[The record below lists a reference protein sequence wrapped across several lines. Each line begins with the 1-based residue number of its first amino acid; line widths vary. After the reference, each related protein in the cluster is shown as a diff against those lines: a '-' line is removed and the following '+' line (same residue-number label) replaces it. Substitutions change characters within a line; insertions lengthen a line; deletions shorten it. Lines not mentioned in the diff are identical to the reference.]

1 MSSPVQES
9 TQNISN
15 LLAIDEEYAS
25 PAIVA
30 QTCRQKNWAEEHRRS
45 IENPEA
51 FWGDYAG
58 KFVWTR
64 PWEKVLD
71 WDGVHHQWFQGAKT
85 NITMICA
92 YPSVAVPYILSTPEI
107 PLIASSTGFRTSR
120 STPSGEPPG

>member
-30 QTCRQKNWAEEHRRS
+30 QTCRKKNWAGEHRRS

-71 WDGVHHQWFQGAKT
+71 WDGVPQQWLRGAKT
-85 NITMICA
+85 NITMNA
-92 YPSVAVPYILSTPEI
+92 LDRLANSKRRNRAPYLWLAEDGS
-107 PLIASSTGFRTSR
+107 
-120 STPSGEPPG
+120 EPI